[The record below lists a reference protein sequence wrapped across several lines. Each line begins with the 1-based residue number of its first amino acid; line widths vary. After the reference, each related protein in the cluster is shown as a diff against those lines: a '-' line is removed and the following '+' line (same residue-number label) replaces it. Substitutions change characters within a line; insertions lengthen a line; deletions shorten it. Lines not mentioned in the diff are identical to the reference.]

1 MELNV
6 RRRFTDIV
14 AFAGLVF
21 VLIGLVGT
29 ARIFYEERGDGSSEL
44 EVGFVPI
51 SAGAGG
57 RAPQVAQASIVTR
70 TLTATLAAATPQPKA
85 TAFQPVTNTPTR
97 PAATELPTQTPE
109 PTAVPTE
116 PATAT
121 PEPTSTAAP
130 AAPEMLE
137 IPAIGLSAPITTV
150 PAVSARVGGQNVQQW
165 SAPNQRAAGWHEGSA
180 LAGQPGNTVL
190 NGHHNVYGS
199 VFANLRDLQTGDQVY
214 LFGEGRTFTY
224 TVVQTMLLEER
235 FASIDARHENARWIL
250 PSEDERLTL
259 VTCWP
264 PESNT
269 HRLIVVAVPV
279 Q

>member
-1 MELNV
+1 MAPPVPHPRAVANV
-6 RRRFTDIV
+6 VPTRV
-14 AFAGLVF
+14 
-21 VLIGLVGT
+21 T
-29 ARIFYEERGDGSSEL
+29 A
-44 EVGFVPI
+44 
-51 SAGAGG
+51 A
-57 RAPQVAQASIVTR
+57 APQ
-70 TLTATLAAATPQPKA
+70 LTATVSLTA

-97 PAATELPTQTPE
+97 AATALPTQTPE
-109 PTAVPTE
+109 PTAL

-121 PEPTSTAAP
+121 PQPTPTLPP
-130 AAPEMLE
+130 AAPELLE
-137 IPAIGLSAPITTV
+137 IPAIGLSAPVTV
-150 PAVSARVGGQNVQQW
+150 VPPVSVWVGGQNLPQW
-165 SAPNQRAAGWHEGSA
+165 SAPNQMAAGWHEGSA

-190 NGHHNVYGS
+190 NGHHNIYGS
-199 VFANLRDLQTGDQVY
+199 VFANLRHLSTGDLVV
-214 LFGEGRTFTY
+214 LWGEGRAYPY

-269 HRLIVVAVPV
+269 HRLVVVAVPV